1 MEACPFCGI
10 ARKEFG
16 AGIVHEGDLIA
27 AFLDCG
33 PIRPG
38 HTQII
43 LRAHTPYFEDLPELT
58 ANRVIQ
64 LGQRLSRGM
73 KALFGVER
81 VAFVFTGGGVAHA
94 HAHVL
99 PTHDKTGITS
109 RLYIVEETLTFR
121 STPRAPP
128 DDLAKIASQIRQ
140 ALTP

>member
-1 MEACPFCGI
+1 MEARPFCGI

-16 AGIVHEGDLIA
+16 AEIVYEDDLIV

-43 LRAHTPYFEDLPELT
+43 PRAHTPYFEDLPELT

-73 KALFGVER
+73 KVLFGVER
-81 VAFVFTGGGVAHA
+81 VAFLFTGGDVAHA

-99 PTHDKTGITS
+99 PMHEKTDITS
-109 RLYIVEETLTFR
+109 RLYIAEETLTFR

-128 DDLAKIASQIRQ
+128 DDLAKIASQIRRVS
-140 ALTP
+140 TP